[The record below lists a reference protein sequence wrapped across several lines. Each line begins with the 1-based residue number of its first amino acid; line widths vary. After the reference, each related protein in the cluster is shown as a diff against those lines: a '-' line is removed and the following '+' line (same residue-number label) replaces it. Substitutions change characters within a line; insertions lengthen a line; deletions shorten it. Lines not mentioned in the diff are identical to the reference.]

1 MSSRIAKTLALT
13 AVAVSLAACSSTSKN
28 NNAGQANGAMANP
41 NANMTANQQSW
52 DPFDP
57 NSPLAQQ
64 RSVYF
69 GFDSYA
75 VDAQYQ
81 PLVQMHAQY
90 LTGHGQQRIRI
101 EGNTDSRGSAEYNLA
116 LGQRRSVAV
125 AQELVQQ
132 GVNQAQIEAVSFGK
146 EHPKASGA
154 SESAYAENR
163 RADIN
168 YLR

>member
-1 MSSRIAKTLALT
+1 MSRLAKVL
-13 AVAVSLAACSSTSKN
+13 AVAAVAATLAACSTPSTDTGATTSTS
-28 NNAGQANGAMANP
+28 GSGVVM
-41 NANMTANQQSW
+41 
-52 DPFDP
+52 DPFNP

-69 GFDSYA
+69 AFDSYA
-75 VDAQYQ
+75 VESQYQ

-90 LTGHGQQRIRI
+90 LAANSQQRIRI
-101 EGNTDSRGSAEYNLA
+101 EGNTDARGSSEYNLA

-125 AQELVQQ
+125 AKQLVQQ
-132 GVNQAQIEAVSFGK
+132 GVNGAQIEAVSFGK
-146 EHPKASGA
+146 ERPRATGA
-154 SESAYAENR
+154 SEEAYAENR

>member
-1 MSSRIAKTLALT
+1 MSSRIAKTLAI
-13 AVAVSLAACSSTSKN
+13 AAIAASLAACSSTPLDGS
-28 NNAGQANGAMANP
+28 AGAGDTSASGAAM
-41 NANMTANQQSW
+41 
-52 DPFDP
+52 DPFNP

-69 GFDSYA
+69 AFDSYA
-75 VDAQYQ
+75 VEPQYQ

-90 LTGHGQQRIRI
+90 LAANSQQRVRI
-101 EGNTDSRGSAEYNLA
+101 EGNTDARGSAEYNLA

-125 AQELVQQ
+125 GNQLVQQ
-132 GVNQAQIEAVSFGK
+132 GVNGSQIEAVSFGK
-146 EHPKASGA
+146 ERPKASGNTEA
-154 SESAYAENR
+154 AYAENR

>member
-1 MSSRIAKTLALT
+1 MSIRLAKVLSVTTLA
-13 AVAVSLAACSSTSKN
+13 VVLAACSPSATKVSSGN
-28 NNAGQANGAMANP
+28 RDTVM
-41 NANMTANQQSW
+41 
-52 DPFDP
+52 DPFNA

-64 RSVYF
+64 RSVF
-69 GFDSYA
+69 FAFDSY
-75 VDAQYQ
+75 VVEPQFR

-90 LTGHGQQRIRI
+90 LASNSQQRVRI

-125 AQELVQQ
+125 ARQLVQQ
-132 GVNQAQIEAVSFGK
+132 GVNGAQIEAVSFGK
-146 EHPKASGA
+146 ERPMAQGNTEQAHAQ
-154 SESAYAENR
+154 NR

>member
-1 MSSRIAKTLALT
+1 MSSRLAKALSVAALA
-13 AVAVSLAACSSTSKN
+13 AALAACSSTPSDT
-28 NNAGQANGAMANP
+28 AGVGGVGGQGGAVM
-41 NANMTANQQSW
+41 
-52 DPFDP
+52 DPFNP

-69 GFDSYA
+69 AFDSY
-75 VDAQYQ
+75 VVEQQYQ

-90 LTGHGQQRIRI
+90 LAGNNQQRVRI
-101 EGNTDSRGSAEYNLA
+101 EGNTDVRGSSEYNLA

-125 AQELVQQ
+125 AQHLVQQ
-132 GVNQAQIEAVSFGK
+132 GVNGAQIEAVSFGK
-146 EHPKASGA
+146 ERVKAAGY
-154 SESAYAENR
+154 SEEAHAENR

>member
-1 MSSRIAKTLALT
+1 MSSRLAKALSVAALA
-13 AVAVSLAACSSTSKN
+13 AALAACSSTPSDTTGGVGVG
-28 NNAGQANGAMANP
+28 GQGGAVM
-41 NANMTANQQSW
+41 
-52 DPFDP
+52 DPFNP

-69 GFDSYA
+69 AFDSY
-75 VDAQYQ
+75 VVEQQYQ

-90 LTGHGQQRIRI
+90 LAANNQQRVRI
-101 EGNTDSRGSAEYNLA
+101 EGNTDVRGSSEYNLA

-125 AQELVQQ
+125 AQHLVQQ
-132 GVNQAQIEAVSFGK
+132 GVNGAQIEAVSFGK
-146 EHPKASGA
+146 ERVKAAGY
-154 SESAYAENR
+154 SEEAHAENR

>member
-1 MSSRIAKTLALT
+1 MSSRLAKALSVAALA
-13 AVAVSLAACSSTSKN
+13 AALAACSSTPSDTTGGVGVGG
-28 NNAGQANGAMANP
+28 AGGAVM
-41 NANMTANQQSW
+41 
-52 DPFDP
+52 DPFNP

-69 GFDSYA
+69 AFDSY
-75 VDAQYQ
+75 VVEQQFQ

-90 LTGHGQQRIRI
+90 LAANNQQRIRI
-101 EGNTDSRGSAEYNLA
+101 EGNTDVRGSSEYNLA

-125 AQELVQQ
+125 AQQLVQQ
-132 GVNQAQIEAVSFGK
+132 GVNGAQIEAVSFGK
-146 EHPKASGA
+146 ERPKAAGS
-154 SESAYAENR
+154 SEEAHAENR

>member
-1 MSSRIAKTLALT
+1 MSNLAKILSVAAIAAT
-13 AVAVSLAACSSTSKN
+13 LAACSSTPSDTG
-28 NNAGQANGAMANP
+28 AGAGNGGVVM
-41 NANMTANQQSW
+41 
-52 DPFDP
+52 DPFNP

-69 GFDSYA
+69 AFDSY
-75 VDAQYQ
+75 VVESQYQ

-90 LTGHGQQRIRI
+90 LTANNAQRIRI
-101 EGNTDSRGSAEYNLA
+101 EGNTDARGSAEYNLA

-125 AQELVQQ
+125 ARQLEQQ
-132 GVNQAQIEAVSFGK
+132 GVNSAQIEAVSFGK
-146 EHPKASGA
+146 ERPRASGTT
-154 SESAYAENR
+154 EEAYAENR

>member
-1 MSSRIAKTLALT
+1 MSSRIAKTLAI
-13 AVAVSLAACSSTSKN
+13 AAIAASLAACSSTPLDGS
-28 NNAGQANGAMANP
+28 AGAGDSASGAAM
-41 NANMTANQQSW
+41 
-52 DPFDP
+52 DPFNP

-69 GFDSYA
+69 AFDSYA
-75 VDAQYQ
+75 VEPQYQ

-90 LTGHGQQRIRI
+90 LTAHPQQRVRI
-101 EGNTDSRGSAEYNLA
+101 EGNTDARGSAEYNLA

-125 AQELVQQ
+125 GNQLVQQ
-132 GVNQAQIEAVSFGK
+132 GVNGNQIEAVSFGK
-146 EHPKASGA
+146 ERPKALGNT
-154 SESAYAENR
+154 EEAYAENR